1 LGRAELDDDD
11 LTERP
16 GRGQPAGQVAGIA
29 DRGPAPSVLGTGS
42 RPTRV
47 MALGRVEAENAGGQA
62 ARCRPAE
69 YQDLA
74 AEHDALAWATGYALR
89 LTNSPVNQ

>member
-11 LTERP
+11 LIERP
-16 GRGQPAGQVAGIA
+16 GHGQPAGQVPVSPTGA
-29 DRGPAPSVLGTGS
+29 PAPSVLGTGS

-74 AEHDALAWATGYALR
+74 AEHDALAWATPDTRFG
-89 LTNSPVNQ
+89 